1 MTASSP
7 SHRSN
12 RFDALVVIL
21 TGVIVLMMLAACDAP
36 SSGNSQAVDTGTAP
50 PMQEIQD
57 MLGRQVSVPKQ
68 VERIATVNVDAY
80 RMVVHLQAADR
91 LVGIPG
97 DMFGSRFSREKTIE
111 ALAVAHVDDIPQLGG
126 GQPGSDINLEK
137 VVSVSPDVFFY
148 WAFSRG
154 DSTQAMADHADRL
167 QRQLGVPVVA
177 VSTLGRERDP
187 ERIMDEIERAY
198 GLMGMILDQEAR
210 AQALLDRYRQEV
222 SSIQSRIQ
230 GEGTP
235 RVYLAHRTNLF
246 SNVAF
251 YYPLEQ
257 LSATHVASTRRGRD
271 GEVSAEQL
279 LQWDPEH
286 IFLHTPSQ
294 ASHVALDSVLEDARL
309 QGVAAIRDGQVHR
322 FKGTYMG
329 WDLATG
335 LVDLIRMGKILY
347 PDALEDLDVQARGE
361 DILHT
366 FYGTPGLYE
375 HLSRQSGFKDL

>member
-1 MTASSP
+1 MMTPWAP
-7 SHRSN
+7 MR
-12 RFDALVVIL
+12 ALARVSMLMVIL
-21 TGVIVLMMLAACDAP
+21 MILVGCDAP
-36 SSGNSQAVDTGTAP
+36 TPDARLDKDQATV
-50 PMQEIQD
+50 PMREIQD
-57 MLGRQVSVPKQ
+57 MLGRQVSVPRD
-68 VERIATVNVDAY
+68 VGRIATVNVDAF
-80 RMVVHLQAADR
+80 RMVVHLQADDR

-111 ALAVAHVDDIPQLGG
+111 ALAVAGVEDIPQLGG

-148 WAFSRG
+148 WAFTRG

-187 ERIMDEIERAY
+187 KKIMAEIERAY
-198 GLMGMILDQEAR
+198 ALMGVILDREAR
-210 AQALLDRYRQEV
+210 AEQLLDRYRQEV
-222 SSIQSRIQ
+222 SSLQARLQ
-230 GEGTP
+230 GEATP

-257 LSATHVASTRRGRD
+257 LGARNVASQRRGRD
-271 GEVSAEQL
+271 GEIAAEQL
-279 LQWDPEH
+279 LHWNPEH
-286 IFLHTPSQ
+286 IFLHTPSRT
-294 ASHVALDSVLEDARL
+294 SRVSLDTVLDDARL
-309 QGVAAIRDGQVHR
+309 QDVAAIRDGQVHR

-347 PDALEDLDVQARGE
+347 PQALENLDAQTLGE
-361 DILHT
+361 DILCT
-366 FYGTPGLYE
+366 FYGKPGLYE
-375 HLSRQSGFKDL
+375 SLARQSGFEDL

>member
-1 MTASSP
+1 MQNAMMTPWAP
-7 SHRSN
+7 MR
-12 RFDALVVIL
+12 ALARVSMLMVIL
-21 TGVIVLMMLAACDAP
+21 MILVGCDAP
-36 SSGNSQAVDTGTAP
+36 TPDARLDKDQAAV
-50 PMQEIQD
+50 PMREIQD
-57 MLGRQVSVPKQ
+57 MLGRQVSVPRD
-68 VERIATVNVDAY
+68 VGRIATVNVDAF
-80 RMVVHLQAADR
+80 RMVVHLQADDL

-111 ALAVAHVDDIPQLGG
+111 ALAVAGVEDIPQLGG

-148 WAFSRG
+148 WAFTRG

-187 ERIMDEIERAY
+187 KKIMAEIERAY
-198 GLMGMILDQEAR
+198 ALMGVILDREAR
-210 AQALLDRYRQEV
+210 AEQLLDRYRQEV
-222 SSIQSRIQ
+222 SSLQARIQ
-230 GEGTP
+230 GEAAP

-257 LSATHVASTRRGRD
+257 LGARNVASQRRGRD
-271 GEVSAEQL
+271 GEIAAEQL
-279 LQWDPEH
+279 LHWNPEH
-286 IFLHTPSQ
+286 IFLHTPSRI
-294 ASHVALDSVLEDARL
+294 SRVSLDTVLDDARL
-309 QGVAAIRDGQVHR
+309 QDVAAIRDGQVHR

-347 PDALEDLDVQARGE
+347 PQALEDLDAQTLGE
-361 DILHT
+361 DILYT
-366 FYGTPGLYE
+366 FYGKPGLYE
-375 HLSRQSGFKDL
+375 SLARQSGFEDL

>member
-1 MTASSP
+1 M
-7 SHRSN
+7 R
-12 RFDALVVIL
+12 ALARVSMLMVIL
-21 TGVIVLMMLAACDAP
+21 MILVGCDAP
-36 SSGNSQAVDTGTAP
+36 TPDARLDKDQATV
-50 PMQEIQD
+50 PMREIQD
-57 MLGRQVSVPKQ
+57 MLGRQVSVPRD
-68 VERIATVNVDAY
+68 VGRIATVNVDAF
-80 RMVVHLQAADR
+80 RMVVHLQADDR

-111 ALAVAHVDDIPQLGG
+111 ALAVAGVEDIPQLGG

-148 WAFSRG
+148 WAFTRG

-187 ERIMDEIERAY
+187 KKIMAEIERAY
-198 GLMGMILDQEAR
+198 ALMGVILDREAR
-210 AQALLDRYRQEV
+210 AEQLLDRYRQEV
-222 SSIQSRIQ
+222 SSLQARLQ
-230 GEGTP
+230 GEATP

-257 LSATHVASTRRGRD
+257 LGARNVASQRRGRD
-271 GEVSAEQL
+271 GEIAAEQL
-279 LQWDPEH
+279 LHWNPEH
-286 IFLHTPSQ
+286 IFLHTPSRT
-294 ASHVALDSVLEDARL
+294 SRVSLDTVLDDARL
-309 QGVAAIRDGQVHR
+309 QDVAAIRDGQVHR

-347 PDALEDLDVQARGE
+347 PQALEDLDAQTLGE
-361 DILHT
+361 DILYT
-366 FYGTPGLYE
+366 FYGKPGLYE
-375 HLSRQSGFKDL
+375 SLARQSGFEDL

>member
-1 MTASSP
+1 MQNAMMTPWAP
-7 SHRSN
+7 MR
-12 RFDALVVIL
+12 ALARVSMLMVIL
-21 TGVIVLMMLAACDAP
+21 MILVGCDAP
-36 SSGNSQAVDTGTAP
+36 APEARLDKDQADAS
-50 PMQEIQD
+50 MREIQD
-57 MLGRQVSVPKQ
+57 MLGRQVSVPRH
-68 VERIATVNVDAY
+68 VERIATVNVDAF
-80 RMVVHLQAADR
+80 RMVVHLQADDR

-111 ALAVAHVDDIPQLGG
+111 ALAVTGVEDIPQLGG

-148 WAFSRG
+148 WAFTRG

-187 ERIMDEIERAY
+187 KKIMAEIERAY
-198 GLMGMILDQEAR
+198 ALMGVILDREPR
-210 AQALLDRYRQEV
+210 AEQLLDRYRQEV
-222 SSIQSRIQ
+222 SSLQARIQ
-230 GEGTP
+230 GEAAP

-257 LSATHVASTRRGRD
+257 LGARNVASQRRGRD
-271 GEVSAEQL
+271 GEIAAEQL

-294 ASHVALDSVLEDARL
+294 ASRVSLDTVLDDARL
-309 QGVAAIRDGQVHR
+309 QDVAAIRDGQVHR

-335 LVDLIRMGKILY
+335 LVDLIRMGRILY
-347 PDALEDLDVQARGE
+347 PQALEDLDAALLGE

-366 FYGTPGLYE
+366 FYGKPGLYE
-375 HLSRQSGFKDL
+375 HLARQSGFEDL

>member
-1 MTASSP
+1 M
-7 SHRSN
+7 
-12 RFDALVVIL
+12 LMVIL
-21 TGVIVLMMLAACDAP
+21 MILVGCDAP
-36 SSGNSQAVDTGTAP
+36 APDARLDKDQADV
-50 PMQEIQD
+50 PMREIQD
-57 MLGRQVSVPKQ
+57 MLGRQVSVPRD
-68 VERIATVNVDAY
+68 VERIATVNVDAF
-80 RMVVHLQAADR
+80 RMVVHLQADDR

-111 ALAVAHVDDIPQLGG
+111 ALAVAGVEDIPQLGG
-126 GQPGSDINLEK
+126 GQPGSDINLER

-148 WAFSRG
+148 WAFTRG

-167 QRQLGVPVVA
+167 QRQLGIPVVA

-187 ERIMDEIERAY
+187 EKIMAGIERAY
-198 GLMGMILDQEAR
+198 GLMGVILDQEAR
-210 AQALLDRYRQEV
+210 AEQLLERYRQEV
-222 SSIQSRIQ
+222 SSLQSRIQ
-230 GEGTP
+230 GEAAP

-257 LSATHVASTRRGRD
+257 LGARNVASQRRGRD
-271 GEVSAEQL
+271 GEIAAEQL

-294 ASHVALDSVLEDARL
+294 ASRVSLDTVLNDARL
-309 QGVAAIRDGQVHR
+309 QDVSAIRDGQVHR

-335 LVDLIRMGKILY
+335 LVDLIRMGRILY
-347 PDALEDLDVQARGE
+347 PKALEDLDAALLGE

-366 FYGTPGLYE
+366 FYGKPGLYE
-375 HLSRQSGFKDL
+375 HLARQSGFEDL

>member
-1 MTASSP
+1 MQNAMMTPWAP
-7 SHRSN
+7 MR
-12 RFDALVVIL
+12 ALARVSMLMVIL
-21 TGVIVLMMLAACDAP
+21 MILVGCDAP
-36 SSGNSQAVDTGTAP
+36 APEARLDKDQADAS
-50 PMQEIQD
+50 MREIQD
-57 MLGRQVSVPKQ
+57 MLGRQVSVPRD
-68 VERIATVNVDAY
+68 VERIATVNVDAF
-80 RMVVHLQAADR
+80 RMVVHLRADDR

-111 ALAVAHVDDIPQLGG
+111 ALAVTGVEDIPQLGG
-126 GQPGSDINLEK
+126 GQPGSDINLER

-148 WAFSRG
+148 WAFTRG

-187 ERIMDEIERAY
+187 KKIMAEIERAY
-198 GLMGMILDQEAR
+198 ALMGVILDREPR
-210 AQALLDRYRQEV
+210 AEQLLDRYRQEV
-222 SSIQSRIQ
+222 SSLQARIQ
-230 GEGTP
+230 GEAAP

-257 LSATHVASTRRGRD
+257 LGARNVASQRRGRD
-271 GEVSAEQL
+271 GEIAAEQL

-294 ASHVALDSVLEDARL
+294 ASRVSLDTVLDDARL
-309 QGVAAIRDGQVHR
+309 QDVAAIRDGQVHR

-335 LVDLIRMGKILY
+335 LVDLIRMGRILY
-347 PDALEDLDVQARGE
+347 PQALEDLDAALLGE

-366 FYGTPGLYE
+366 FYGKPGLYE
-375 HLSRQSGFKDL
+375 HLARQSGFEDL